1 MRKHLFLLLAAAL
14 LLPTV
19 GAKAGEV
26 MAFASTVNGVIR
38 GDIEPA
44 APGAVVTVTGP
55 DGTVLGETTMDEA
68 GAFTFTPSRAVDHTF
83 AADLGEGLV
92 ARLTVPAEDIAAA
105 SAPAPEDLRA
115 LIAEAV
121 EAQVRPLRRDLL
133 AYKDSVGLMD
143 ALGGLGYIFGIF
155 GVAAWIMSR
164 RRPAA

>member
-1 MRKHLFLLLAAAL
+1 MRRLLPLLLVLAL
-14 LLPTV
+14 VLPA

-38 GDIEPA
+38 GEIDPA
-44 APGAVVTVTGP
+44 APGAVVEVLGP
-55 DGTVLGETTMDEA
+55 DGARLGETVLDAE
-68 GAFTFTPSRAVDHTF
+68 GRFTFTPETAVDHTF
-83 AADLGEGLV
+83 AANLGEGLV

-105 SAPAPEDLRA
+105 SGPVPEDLRA
-115 LIAEAV
+115 MIAEAV
-121 EAQVRPLRRDLL
+121 EAQVRPLRRDLA

-164 RRPAA
+164 RRRPAA